1 MQKKVPSFT
10 YEVIIVDDGSP
21 DGGATS
27 TVSIAQDPMNI
38 AQDPMNIAQDPMNIA
53 YGAMATYSAVVH
65 TS

>member
-38 AQDPMNIAQDPMNIA
+38 A
-53 YGAMATYSAVVH
+53 
-65 TS
+65 